1 MIHDLNACKRN
12 KGVKYLKMMPG
23 SGLRLSAVE
32 TEFRRRVEA
41 YSSDS
46 DDVRRVAA
54 QITLGLQL
62 NPAIT
67 LRAVTLLDFRV

>member
-1 MIHDLNACKRN
+1 
-12 KGVKYLKMMPG
+12 MMPG

-54 QITLGLQL
+54 D
-62 NPAIT
+62 NPRLA
-67 LRAVTLLDFRV
+67 A

>member
-1 MIHDLNACKRN
+1 MIHDLNACKIN

-54 QITLGLQL
+54 DNLGLQL
-62 NPAIT
+62 NLAIT
-67 LRAVTLLDFRV
+67 LHAVTLLDFRV

>member
-1 MIHDLNACKRN
+1 MIHYFLNACKRN
-12 KGVKYLKMMPG
+12 KSVKYLKMMPG

-54 QITLGLQL
+54 DNLGLQL
-62 NPAIT
+62 NLAIT
-67 LRAVTLLDFRV
+67 LHAVTLLDFRV

>member
-1 MIHDLNACKRN
+1 MIHYLLNACKRN

-54 QITLGLQL
+54 D
-62 NPAIT
+62 NPRLA
-67 LRAVTLLDFRV
+67 A

>member
-1 MIHDLNACKRN
+1 MIHDLFLNACKRN

-54 QITLGLQL
+54 D
-62 NPAIT
+62 NPRLA
-67 LRAVTLLDFRV
+67 A